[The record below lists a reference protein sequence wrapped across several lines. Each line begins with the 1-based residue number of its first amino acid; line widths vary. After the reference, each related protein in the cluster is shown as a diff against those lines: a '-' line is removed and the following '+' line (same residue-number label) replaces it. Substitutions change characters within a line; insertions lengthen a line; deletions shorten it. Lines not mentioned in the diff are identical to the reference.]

1 MSSSAMLTPPESGES
16 PIVGPREGTAFA
28 AINGG
33 DPSYGAA
40 QHNGHVTESWNR
52 HPQSDRSAPRGANL
66 QADGKP
72 SAVALAEQAAA
83 ERQITE
89 SVAQLV
95 AGFRSGG
102 SEPEKVPQSGT
113 SIPYRGLD
121 YESLRALRSYI
132 YNEEGGARVD
142 EDALLNRLEKIWRE
156 LVRADSQKML
166 ENVPVFIARER
177 ALLTWIELKRHM
189 AAFERAEKRM
199 LFRDDEMLDG

>member
-16 PIVGPREGTAFA
+16 PIAGPREGAAFA

-33 DPSYGAA
+33 DPSYGAT
-40 QHNGHVTESWNR
+40 QHNGHAAEAWNR
-52 HPQSDRSAPRGANL
+52 LAQSERSAPRGSNAH
-66 QADGKP
+66 ADGKP
-72 SAVALAEQAAA
+72 STVALAEQAAA

-95 AGFRSGG
+95 ASFRSGG
-102 SEPEKVPQSGT
+102 SELEKVPHSGS

-132 YNEEGGARVD
+132 YNEEGGPRVD

-199 LFRDDEMLDG
+199 LFPDDNISDC